1 MHFYRNEPMELVEGS
16 GKRVRER
23 KRENRVILLF
33 PMMILTNV
41 VCTLLTG
48 SDVTEPILYL
58 MLPLMLTWG
67 GKFPFIAA
75 LPLNVAYDKLV
86 TCLETPCIDYC

>member
-48 SDVTEPILYL
+48 SDVTESLPNHHSSQYDSFTASKIYTKKYLSKYIRRGNGSKTAPI
-58 MLPLMLTWG
+58 
-67 GKFPFIAA
+67 
-75 LPLNVAYDKLV
+75 
-86 TCLETPCIDYC
+86 